1 MNQTE
6 ARKSNWFSGL
16 AFGLQARPRLVAGA
30 VTMFAA
36 FFALYGVER
45 LSLRLIL
52 AWDAGVIIF
61 ASSVFFA
68 WSRQTV
74 DLIRRRAVAQDEGK
88 NTILA
93 LTLLASIA
101 SIGAI
106 GAELGQ
112 AKELAGAAR
121 FGHVGLTAAT
131 IILSWLFV
139 QILFA
144 QHYAHEYFRPKPLSP
159 TSDLSA
165 GLNFPGGEEPQ
176 YWDFFYFSAI
186 IGTAFATADID
197 IESRTI
203 RRIATVH
210 TLIAFLFNTVI
221 LALSINLAAA
231 LF

>member
-1 MNQTE
+1 
-6 ARKSNWFSGL
+6 
-16 AFGLQARPRLVAGA
+16 
-30 VTMFAA
+30 MF
-36 FFALYGVER
+36 
-45 LSLRLIL
+45 L
-52 AWDAGVIIF
+52 AWN
-61 ASSVFFA
+61 
-68 WSRQTV
+68 RQT
-74 DLIRRRAVAQDEGK
+74 LNQIRRRAIAQDEGK

-112 AKELAGAAR
+112 AKALTGAAR

-144 QHYAHEYFRPKPLSP
+144 QHYAHEYFRPAPSSAMDDP
-159 TSDLSA
+159 RA
-165 GLNFPGGEEPQ
+165 GLNFPGDEEPR
-176 YWDFFYFSAI
+176 YWDFFYFSAV
-186 IGTAFATADID
+186 IGTAFATADIN
-197 IESRTI
+197 IESRAI